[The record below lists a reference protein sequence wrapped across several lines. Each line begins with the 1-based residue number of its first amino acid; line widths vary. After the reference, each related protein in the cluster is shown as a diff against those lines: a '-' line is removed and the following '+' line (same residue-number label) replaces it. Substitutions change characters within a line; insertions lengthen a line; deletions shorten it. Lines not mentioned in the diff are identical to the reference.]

1 MVNCR
6 RARAHPPPSWGRI
19 ASMHSGHRYDAM
31 LCVAT
36 QRERERK
43 RTKVSKNGILSG
55 FYEQE
60 DVDTFGDDGN
70 SWIDD
75 CRRRVE
81 DVKLDE
87 MKVAIQE
94 IGIMQLSALRIFLFE
109 LGNVCGKYGDQ
120 TSFTIFY
127 FIQRNLDL

>member
-1 MVNCR
+1 MRCNVE
-6 RARAHPPPSWGRI
+6 
-19 ASMHSGHRYDAM
+19 
-31 LCVAT
+31 
-36 QRERERK
+36 RERERK

-60 DVDTFGDDGN
+60 DVDTFGDDRN

-87 MKVAIQE
+87 MKVAI
-94 IGIMQLSALRIFLFE
+94 
-109 LGNVCGKYGDQ
+109 
-120 TSFTIFY
+120 
-127 FIQRNLDL
+127 

>member
-1 MVNCR
+1 MTRCYALQR
-6 RARAHPPPSWGRI
+6 RE
-19 ASMHSGHRYDAM
+19 
-31 LCVAT
+31 
-36 QRERERK
+36 RERERK

-75 CRRRVE
+75 CQRRVE

-87 MKVAIQE
+87 MKVAI
-94 IGIMQLSALRIFLFE
+94 
-109 LGNVCGKYGDQ
+109 
-120 TSFTIFY
+120 
-127 FIQRNLDL
+127 